1 MSDRQ
6 MERGQQ
12 WLEELLKQGQFKTG
26 VKAEKQALYQHTAG
40 EAEPGESDGDL
51 PEADSYWLTI
61 DETKLTP
68 TQINALTGP
77 SGATLD
83 AIQYLANS
91 ILNLGQE
98 RELQGSYTIEL
109 NGYRVRRLAELR
121 ALALEAADT
130 VRSSGEEVELK
141 SLSSAERRMVHT
153 FFQDCDDIETYSRGS
168 EPDRRLVLRLR

>member
-12 WLEELLKQGQFKTG
+12 WLEELLKKGQFKTG
-26 VKAEKQALYQHTAG
+26 VKAEKQALYNTAD
-40 EAEPGESDGDL
+40 EADSDESDAEL
-51 PEADSYWLTI
+51 QEADSYWLTI

-68 TQINALTGP
+68 TQIDALTGP
-77 SGATLD
+77 AGATLD

-130 VRSSGEEVELK
+130 VRSSGQEVELK

-153 FFQDCDDIETYSRGS
+153 FFQDGEDIETYSRGQ